1 LFDAATLGGAKAL
14 GRDDIGSLAPGAR
27 ADIAVFGLDDMMMA
41 PSIDPITTL
50 VTGGSG
56 KVTQAVFVDGRLS
69 MRFGDV
75 AGIDMKAA
83 RQRAQQQYDGLVAK
97 YPERAGI
104 IRRYRDLSAKLSD
117 RGQRRWLKPT
127 KPYLRSVASS

>member
-1 LFDAATLGGAKAL
+1 
-14 GRDDIGSLAPGAR
+14 
-27 ADIAVFGLDDMMMA
+27 MMA

-75 AGIDMKAA
+75 AGIDMEAA
-83 RQRAQQQYDGLVAK
+83 RLAQKPDEPPPKLLVRGLRAVDRIQVIHQ
-97 YPERAGI
+97 AGR
-104 IRRYRDLSAKLSD
+104 IRGETPDIASLKVGAI
-117 RGQRRWLKPT
+117 RGRGDTRR
-127 KPYLRSVASS
+127 RNHENA